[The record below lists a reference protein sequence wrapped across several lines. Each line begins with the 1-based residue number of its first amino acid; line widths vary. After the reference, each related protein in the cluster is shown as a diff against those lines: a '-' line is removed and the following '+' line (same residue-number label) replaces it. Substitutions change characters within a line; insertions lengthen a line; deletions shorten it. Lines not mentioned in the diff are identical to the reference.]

1 MGKTI
6 YTCSYLWMYLLF
18 HCSLLIFHINIQI
31 GFAYPGNP
39 KKHSKGKS
47 DIRKIFQNLDL
58 NGNDTI
64 EPVEID
70 GSLKGQTLFQ

>member
-1 MGKTI
+1 MF
-6 YTCSYLWMYLLF
+6 LRF
-18 HCSLLIFHINIQI
+18 QFSLSNFQIDIQI
-31 GFAYPGNP
+31 GFAYSGNP
-39 KKHSKGKS
+39 NEHPKGKT

-58 NGNDTI
+58 NGNDMI